1 MKKVILLLSVFI
13 SLEAKGQ
20 INLFPYPAGLPINTI
35 NTAVPFLTISPDAIA
50 SGMGNAAIATEA
62 DIHSIYWNTSKLV
75 FAKNN
80 FGVSATY
87 TPWLKEL
94 VNDIFLSDLSGYQKI
109 DSVNAIT
116 ASARYFSLGNITFTD
131 ISGHVIGNFN
141 PREFTTH
148 IGYARKLATNF
159 STGINLGYVYSNL
172 AAGQSVN
179 GVPIKAGTAAMV
191 DLSFTYSHSLKQ
203 NSIFKKYNFGLAI
216 SNFGNKI
223 SYTQQSLNKDFL
235 PANLGIGSSFQF
247 QFNEIT
253 KISISIDAN
262 KLLVPTPDSA
272 GNFRSKSVLVG
283 ALQSFTDAQGG
294 FTEELSEINYSAG
307 VEYILFDQFFF
318 RGGYFYEYPNKGNRQ
333 YATAGTGFRFHF
345 LQLDASY
352 LFPTSNQKNPL
363 DNTFRISLSIL
374 FQNKK

>member
-1 MKKVILLLSVFI
+1 MKKIFLLLSIFI
-13 SLEAKGQ
+13 SIQAKSQ
-20 INLFPYPAGLPINTI
+20 INLFPYPVGLPINTI
-35 NTAVPFLTISPDAIA
+35 NTAVPFLRITPDACTG
-50 SGMGNAAIATEA
+50 GMGDAGISNEP

-75 FAKNN
+75 FSKNN
-80 FGVSATY
+80 FGISASY
-87 TPWLKEL
+87 TPWLKEI
-94 VNDIFLSDLSGYQKI
+94 VNDIFLSDVSVFQKI

-116 ASARYFSLGNITFTD
+116 ASARYFSLGNITFTN
-131 ISGHVIGNFN
+131 ITGQVLGNFN

-148 IGYARKLATNF
+148 IGYSRKLATNF

-172 AAGQSVN
+172 AARQSVS
-179 GVPIKAGTAAMV
+179 GIPIKAGTAAMV
-191 DLSFTYSHSLKQ
+191 DLSFTYSNPFKQ

-253 KISISIDAN
+253 KISIILDAN

-272 GNFRSKSVLVG
+272 GNFRNKSVLIG
-283 ALQSFTDAQGG
+283 ALQSFSDAPGG
-294 FTEELSEINYSAG
+294 FAEELTEINYAAG
-307 VEYILFDQFFF
+307 VEYNLFERFFF

-333 YATAGTGFRFHF
+333 YVTVGAGFRFRF
-345 LQLDASY
+345 LQLDISD
-352 LFPTSNQKNPL
+352 LLPTSNQKNPL
-363 DNTFRISLSIL
+363 DNTLRISLSML
-374 FQNKK
+374 FPNRK